1 MIDDCSIGLGL
12 TKWSHIFRGFMLE
25 IVLSITGAVTG
36 LASLW
41 LSNEQWKKVK
51 EKIGMLSDAG
61 KAIEILPAWYT
72 ERMMM
77 DQWYFGL
84 VTSDGHTIAIEN
96 ITAISDDGKWM
107 DVELLTSDEVPE
119 YKGIKFITAV
129 ANDRRRASIQIEK
142 IVMAYEIV
150 TS

>member
-1 MIDDCSIGLGL
+1 
-12 TKWSHIFRGFMLE
+12 MLE
-25 IVLSITGAVTG
+25 IVLSIIGAVTG

-51 EKIGMLSDAG
+51 AKIGMLSNAG
-61 KAIEILPAWYT
+61 KAAEILPAWYT
-72 ERMMM
+72 SRMMQ

-84 VTSDGHTIAIEN
+84 IATDGYTIAIGK
-96 ITAISDDGKWM
+96 ISAISDDGKWM
-107 DVELLTSDEVPE
+107 DVELLTSDEVPNN
-119 YKGIKFITAV
+119 KDTRFITAV
-129 ANDRRRASIQIEK
+129 ADDRRSASVQIEK